1 MGLVVATLILVVV
14 AGLWLSSSKSNPV
27 TPVEPQPTEDLTGTA
42 GDMSLDLARQTSV
55 SGPPPSLPGYRLEGL
70 LGRGAFGQVYRGVQ
84 ESTGQPVAIKVLSGR
99 PEALA
104 EWQREVERL
113 SRVSEHPNIVTLLD
127 ARLEHDPPYLVTP
140 LLKGSLEERVPE
152 ADIEQ
157 VVLWFW
163 QIAQALQVVHGR
175 GILHCDLKPSNIL
188 LGEEGQARLVDFG
201 QAVELEGDAVRLG
214 TFWYMP
220 PEQAQLPS
228 ESAQAPDVAWDVYAL
243 GATIYR
249 LLSGRPPR
257 ADQQARARLG
267 ETEQAHEKMAL
278 YRSLLKDSRLL
289 PVTRLNPQVDRC
301 LAAIVERCLELSP
314 ERRYTG
320 MGELLEDLWR
330 RRERLPVRALSATH
344 GYVLERY
351 LSRNR
356 KAVSVAMVALLV
368 LTAGAALAARRI
380 YQARR
385 EARQQLA
392 QSQFDRGKALVEQG
406 RSSGLVWMVRAI
418 ESEPESEYRR
428 DLAQALASLPYLAG
442 PDLYRRACNPSPS
455 PSGTRTLIRDP
466 ADRTRRLVL
475 DLVTGQTSPLPSDFG
490 PLDWD
495 QRDKIRYKLDGV
507 VLDPRQGRGGP
518 ATWNE
523 SVSVSASPLDQ
534 TRLMS
539 LLVRPDLILRAERA
553 PTGGLSVRNGA
564 GRTVFEPHLH
574 PAQISAPVL
583 SLAGDLAVGWDND
596 PVDLYRRQ
604 NGYRR
609 VSLSPMLRGELLRFS
624 PDSSRLAV
632 HDGDRKLKVW
642 QTNGQLLAEF
652 EVGRTLNDMNF
663 SPNGQLLVCVTRDGL
678 MRGYNL
684 SSGQPAWPAV
694 ETEDQAQWV
703 YVQPQ
708 GDLVSMSDTVTVW
721 RKPRPPVAWDEDAP
735 ASLWRLRVTGVTGWV
750 FDDTARIRML
760 DHDEFAGW
768 WQQWQAAE
776 NDHAKSCGYRSLW
789 AASTEK

>member
-1 MGLVVATLILVVV
+1 MGLVVATLILVAL
-14 AGLWLSSSKSNPV
+14 AGLWLSTGKPGPAA
-27 TPVEPQPTEDLTGTA
+27 TLEPEQSVDLTGTA
-42 GDMSLDLARQTSV
+42 GDLSLDLARQTSV
-55 SGPPPSLPGYRLEGL
+55 AGPPPSLPGYRLEGL

-84 ESTGQPVAIKVLSGR
+84 QSTGQPVAIKVLSGR
-99 PEALA
+99 PEALTQ
-104 EWQREVERL
+104 WQREVERL

-127 ARLEHDPPYLVTP
+127 ARLDHEPPYLVTP
-140 LLKGSLEERVPE
+140 LLSASLEERVPE

-163 QIAQALQVVHGR
+163 QIAQALQAVHGR

-188 LGEEGQARLVDFG
+188 LGEEGQARVVDFG
-201 QAVELEGDAVRLG
+201 KAVELEGDAVRLG

-228 ESAQAPDVAWDVYAL
+228 ESVQAPDVAWDVYAL

-249 LLSGRPPR
+249 LLTGRPPR

-267 ETEQAHEKMAL
+267 ETEPAHEKMAL
-278 YRSLLKDSRLL
+278 YRSLLKASELVS
-289 PVTRLNPQVDRC
+289 VTRFNPQVDRC

-314 ERRYTG
+314 ERRYAG

-330 RRERLPVRALSATH
+330 RRERLPVRALPATK

-368 LTAGAALAARRI
+368 LTAGSALAARRV

-406 RSSGLVWMVRAI
+406 RSSGLVWMVRAL
-418 ESEPESEYRR
+418 ESEPEPEYRR
-428 DLAQALASLPYLAG
+428 SLARELGSLPYLAG

-455 PSGTRTLIRDP
+455 PSGTYTLIRNP
-466 ADRTRRLVL
+466 ADRTQRLVL
-475 DLVTGQTSPLPSDFG
+475 DLVSGKTSPLPAEFG

-495 QRDKIRYKLDGV
+495 QRDKIRYQLEGV
-507 VLDPRQGRGGP
+507 LLDPQHGRGGP

-539 LLVRPDLILRAERA
+539 LMIRPDRILRAERET
-553 PTGGLSVRNGA
+553 TGRLLVRDRT
-564 GRTVFEPHLH
+564 GRIVFEPRLH

-583 SLAGDLAVGWDND
+583 SREGDLAVGWDND

-604 NGYRR
+604 DGYRR

-624 PDSSRLAV
+624 PDCSRLAV
-632 HDGDRKLKVW
+632 HDGDRQLKVW
-642 QTNGQLLAEF
+642 QTNGPLLAEV

-663 SPNGQLLVCVTRDGL
+663 SPDGQLLVCVTRDGL

-721 RKPRPPVAWDEDAP
+721 RKPRPPAAWDEDAP

-768 WQQWQAAE
+768 WQQWRAAE
-776 NDHAKSCGYRSLW
+776 NDHAKSCGYRSPW
-789 AASTEK
+789 AASIEK